1 MKKHLHKVI
10 MAGLLLAFAAG
21 MILEVMPPG
30 SPAQQA
36 PERRIVEGVDCWIIY
51 ACENHQQTAQIKP
64 GACTAC
70 AKPLVEAAVPVND
83 ATPQQQ

>member
-1 MKKHLHKVI
+1 MKKNLHKVI

-21 MILEVMPPG
+21 IILEVMPPG
-30 SPAQQA
+30 STARPA

-51 ACENHQQTAQIKP
+51 VCEDHQQTAQIKP

-70 AKPLVEAAVPVND
+70 AKPLVAAAVPVND